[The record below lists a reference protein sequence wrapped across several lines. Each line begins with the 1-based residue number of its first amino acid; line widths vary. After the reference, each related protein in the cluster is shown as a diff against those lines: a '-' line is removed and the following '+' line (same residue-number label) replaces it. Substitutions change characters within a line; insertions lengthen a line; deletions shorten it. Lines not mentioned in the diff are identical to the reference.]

1 MAPPETVTVNR
12 RSIEAII
19 EQLIEL
25 IDTADRVAA
34 IDDLKAAQEAEG

>member
-1 MAPPETVTVNR
+1 MATPQTVTVNR

-25 IDTADRVAA
+25 LDSADANEA
-34 IDDLKAAQEAEG
+34 IEAHKAAQEGEA